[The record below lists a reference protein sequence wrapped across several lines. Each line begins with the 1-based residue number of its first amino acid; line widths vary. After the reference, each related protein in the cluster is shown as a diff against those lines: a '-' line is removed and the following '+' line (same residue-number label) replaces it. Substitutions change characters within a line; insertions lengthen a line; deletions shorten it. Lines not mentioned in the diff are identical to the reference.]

1 MESTESPNEV
11 DTSSTDRRI
20 VTLISLL
27 KEDYQPDSPTHDLSH
42 LARVAALGSRLAD
55 EEGADK
61 LVVTSAAWLHDLHRD
76 RKAMSM
82 SFFASP
88 EDFDERAREYLE
100 KAEIPGA
107 LHEQILAAIHYTDRY
122 SFSDR
127 FPSSASPE
135 ARCVR
140 DADNLDATGAI
151 GVARAFCF
159 GGSHDIPIWEPA
171 EPLRNG
177 LYDHSNRPSSTIHH
191 FHEKLM
197 RLEGEFE
204 TAAAARLAERRGAY
218 LKEFAKKLVE
228 EWHED
233 FGDSPSQ
240 E

>member
-1 MESTESPNEV
+1 MNIDSRV
-11 DTSSTDRRI
+11 DTDPRISTL
-20 VTLISLL
+20 VSLIR
-27 KEDYQPDSPTHDLSH
+27 EGYQPDSPTHDLSH
-42 LARVAALGSRLAD
+42 LSRVAALGSRLAD

-61 LVVTSAAWLHDLHRD
+61 LIVTSAAWLHDLHRD
-76 RKAMSM
+76 RKAMTM

-88 EDFDERAREYLE
+88 EDFDERARDFLS
-100 KAEIPGA
+100 KAEIPDSS
-107 LHEQILAAIHYTDRY
+107 HESILNAIHYTDRY

-127 FPSSASPE
+127 FPTAASPE

-171 EPLRNG
+171 APLRNG
-177 LYDHSNRPSSTIHH
+177 MYDHSNRPSSTIHH

-197 RLEGEFE
+197 RLGGEFE
-204 TAAAARLAERRGAY
+204 TSAATRLAERRGAY
-218 LKEFAKKLVE
+218 LEEFAEQLMK
-228 EWHED
+228 EWSED
-233 FGDSPSQ
+233 FGQISNQ